1 MAVIYFRSLVYRFA
15 TKISKKFDSV
25 AYKGLKKY
33 DLIIYD
39 DLFPHPS
46 SGFRLAEFTA
56 LLQHFKNSKII
67 GSAKSYAWVKTPAAD
82 HEKHVADFTEN
93 YPSLKKK
100 IRIQK
105 RFFNVN
111 TKVFYCIFLNNIF
124 DNLKWI
130 ENYQIPFIFTL
141 YPGGGFEIEGTQS
154 DSKLKKVL
162 ASPMFRKVIVTQ
174 KLTLDYLLDN
184 GFCKPEQAEYIFG
197 GVVPQSALENVFR
210 KKQYLKD
217 KQTLDLCFC
226 AAKYMP
232 KGLDKGYDVFI
243 EAAVKLTATF
253 DFIRFHVIG
262 GFDANDIDV
271 SAIADKIHFYGY
283 QKFDGLQEIYNNM
296 DVIVSPNRPFLL
308 GKGAFDGFP
317 LGTVVEAVFNGVV
330 AVISDKLFQ
339 NTVFNDGTELVI
351 VESNSDSI
359 VSAIKAFIENPEKLH
374 QMANAGK
381 NKFLNVYSDLTQLP
395 PRQAILQYEI
405 DKR

>member
-1 MAVIYFRSLVYRFA
+1 MAVMYFRSLLYRFA
-15 TKISKKFDSV
+15 TKISKTFDSV

-56 LLQHFKNSKII
+56 LLQHFENSKMIA
-67 GSAKSYAWVKTPAAD
+67 SAKSYAWVRTPATD
-82 HEKHVADFTEN
+82 HKKHVAVFTEN
-93 YPSLKKK
+93 YPGLKNKM
-100 IRIQK
+100 RIQK
-105 RFFNVN
+105 RFFNIN
-111 TKVFYCIFLNNIF
+111 AKVFYCIFLNNIF
-124 DNLKWI
+124 NNLEWI
-130 ENYQIPFIFTL
+130 EKYQIPFVFTL
-141 YPGGGFEIEGTQS
+141 YPGGGFEIEGIQS
-154 DSKLKKVL
+154 DSRLKKVL

-174 KLTLDYLLDN
+174 KLALDYLLDN
-184 GFCKPEQAEYIFG
+184 NFCKPAQAEYIFG
-197 GVVPQSALENVFR
+197 GVVPQTALKSIFH

-243 EAAVKLTATF
+243 EAAVKLAAAF

-271 SAIADKIHFYGY
+271 SAIGDKIRFYGY

-330 AVISDKLFQ
+330 AVISDKLSQ
-339 NTVFNDGTELVI
+339 NTVFIDGNELVI
-351 VESNSDSI
+351 AESNSDSI
-359 VSAIKAFIENPEKLH
+359 VSAIKIFIDNPEKLH
-374 QMANAGK
+374 LMANAGK
-381 NKFLNVYSDLTQLP
+381 NKFLNVYSNLTQLP
-395 PRQAILQYEI
+395 PRQAVLQQEI